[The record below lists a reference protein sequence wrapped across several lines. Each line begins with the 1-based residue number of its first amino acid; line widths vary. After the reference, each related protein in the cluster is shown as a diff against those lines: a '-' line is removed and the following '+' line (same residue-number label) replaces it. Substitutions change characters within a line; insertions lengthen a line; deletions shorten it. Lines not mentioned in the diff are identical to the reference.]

1 MATLCRK
8 SDEPS
13 AVFWKMPEMQEIV
26 GGLQDVKV
34 DKDKNGVSKSPNLPK
49 SATRNIKTT
58 KEIRTKQ
65 NKIKIH

>member
-1 MATLCRK
+1 
-8 SDEPS
+8 
-13 AVFWKMPEMQEIV
+13 MPEMQEIV